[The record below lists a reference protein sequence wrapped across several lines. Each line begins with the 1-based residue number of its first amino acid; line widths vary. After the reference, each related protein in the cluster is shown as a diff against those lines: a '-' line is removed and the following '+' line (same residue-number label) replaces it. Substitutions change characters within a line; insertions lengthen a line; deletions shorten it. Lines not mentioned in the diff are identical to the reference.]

1 MPLKKKK
8 KPQTGELE
16 DISILSVKYI
26 NTMNIFFLKK
36 KKSSLTNFREKNIYK
51 QLKDNMA

>member
-1 MPLKKKK
+1 MPLKKT
-8 KPQTGELE
+8 QTGELE

-36 KKSSLTNFREKNIYK
+36 KSL
-51 QLKDNMA
+51 A